1 MFPYTYSVTLID
13 DAILMGRTPERI
25 LLGAQRIHV
34 VGAHGGDGAAG
45 APEKGLTGFPED
57 LFREKGRSCRNMSG
71 FAHCQGGI

>member
-1 MFPYTYSVTLID
+1 MFPYAGSVTLKD
-13 DAILMGRTPERI
+13 NAIRMGRTPERI
-25 LLGAQRIHV
+25 LLGAWRIHV

-57 LFREKGRSCRNMSG
+57 LFRKKRDFCRNMLR